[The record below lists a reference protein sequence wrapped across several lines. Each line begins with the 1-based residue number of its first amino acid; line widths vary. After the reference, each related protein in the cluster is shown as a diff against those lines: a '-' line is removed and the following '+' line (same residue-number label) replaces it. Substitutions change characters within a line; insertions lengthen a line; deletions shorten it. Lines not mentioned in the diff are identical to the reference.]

1 MKGIA
6 VIASYILHINIINI
20 HFYISVHLI
29 TGGAATSATSTCHE
43 VACVR

>member
-1 MKGIA
+1 MKGTA
-6 VIASYILHINIINI
+6 VMTSYNINIINI